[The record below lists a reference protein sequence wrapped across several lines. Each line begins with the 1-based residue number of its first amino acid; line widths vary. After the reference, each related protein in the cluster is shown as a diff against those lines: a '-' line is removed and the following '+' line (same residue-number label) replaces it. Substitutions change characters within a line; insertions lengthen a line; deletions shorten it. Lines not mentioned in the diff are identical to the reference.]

1 MTTTREFVDATT
13 LEITPRIGACTYSGY
28 VGVFRTETMTRAWF
42 GDDIP
47 AWTFDHAIFT
57 YVMSIA
63 NAL

>member
-1 MTTTREFVDATT
+1 MTTTREFVDTT
-13 LEITPRIGACTYSGY
+13 ALEISPRIGACTYSGY
-28 VGVFRTETMTRAWF
+28 VGVFRTETVTTTRFA
-42 GDDIP
+42 DDIP